1 MHETRRVKLT
11 KKMIKDAYIELLEIN
26 PDKRLSITEIC
37 QRADI
42 NRSTFYMHYEDVN
55 QLVKEIEDEILNQIP
70 YPDLSD
76 GALSKKEQYLELLQG
91 TFEYIKENKKQFILL
106 LSQLDNSD
114 FKKRIVSTVL
124 EKYKTL
130 TISDNSL
137 LSKYGYMY
145 CINGVVGLLREWIK
159 DNFPISSGEL
169 AKLAFEMSVKATD
182 FSKTVIKK

>member
-1 MHETRRVKLT
+1 MQETRRVKMT

-37 QRADI
+37 KRADI

-70 YPDLSD
+70 YPAISEGVMLQ
-76 GALSKKEQYLELLQG
+76 KEQYIELLKG
-91 TFEYIKENKKQFILL
+91 TFDFIRENRKQFILL

-114 FKKRIVSTVL
+114 FKKRIVSTIL
-124 EKYKTL
+124 EKYKGI

-137 LSKYGYMY
+137 LSKYGYMF

-169 AKLAFEMSVKATD
+169 AKIAYSMSFQATD
-182 FSKTVIKK
+182 FSKNYHKK